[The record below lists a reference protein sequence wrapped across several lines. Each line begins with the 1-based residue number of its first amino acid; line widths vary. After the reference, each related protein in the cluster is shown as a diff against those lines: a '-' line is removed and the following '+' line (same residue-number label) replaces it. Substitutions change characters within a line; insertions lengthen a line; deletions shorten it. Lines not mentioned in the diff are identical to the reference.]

1 MILTSS
7 KQFIIKRIC
16 SLERKFLRSLDRLKI
31 QRMIKRNMLITT
43 LKIWEDLAKDCL
55 GKILARINLKEVVIL
70 ILGKIHDQQ
79 GILKIKS
86 F

>member
-55 GKILARINLKEVVIL
+55 GKILARISLKEVVIL
-70 ILGKIHDQQ
+70 IPGKIHDQQ
-79 GILKIKS
+79 GISKIKS